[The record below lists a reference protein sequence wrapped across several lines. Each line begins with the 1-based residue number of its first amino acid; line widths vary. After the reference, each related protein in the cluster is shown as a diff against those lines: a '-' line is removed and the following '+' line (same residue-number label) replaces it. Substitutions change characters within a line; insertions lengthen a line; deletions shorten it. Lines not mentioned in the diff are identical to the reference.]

1 MCSTCCS
8 FRCFLFCFTLFT
20 IAKIRREKKEVTSCN
35 GLSLFA
41 DSESVLYENYSENK
55 INLKKYGKISET
67 LQITQEVA
75 DTFKFPKLVQILV
88 TGWEKKSSRK
98 FGGTSSELNS
108 RDIWSFEVQMKI
120 SLIPPNINELG
131 RELHRK
137 EYFNK
142 FLSNF
147 TWYRDLVL
155 DVVDM
160 MASFQTS
167 DSVYLATEFGKL
179 VCCQI

>member
-1 MCSTCCS
+1 
-8 FRCFLFCFTLFT
+8 
-20 IAKIRREKKEVTSCN
+20 
-35 GLSLFA
+35 
-41 DSESVLYENYSENK
+41 
-55 INLKKYGKISET
+55 
-67 LQITQEVA
+67 
-75 DTFKFPKLVQILV
+75 
-88 TGWEKKSSRK
+88 
-98 FGGTSSELNS
+98 
-108 RDIWSFEVQMKI
+108 MKI